1 MAKYGEGTNYAK
13 QSDPSS
19 SNILDPGLLSGKV
32 RVMQDTATISATSN
46 LNSTDYIVVGG
57 KLPTGS
63 QVVKIIVGHP
73 GTTALGTQGN
83 LKIGD
88 QGDDDRY
95 NTAFNV
101 SGSATVV
108 VCPTISTGMNYV
120 VTGTTDNYIRL
131 TGENAGTRISTNT
144 IKVTIF
150 YVVE

>member
-13 QSDPSS
+13 AQDPSS
-19 SNILDPGLLSGKV
+19 SNILDAGTFSGKV
-32 RVMQDTATISATSN
+32 RVMEDTATISASSN

-63 QVVKIIVGHP
+63 QVVKIIIGHP

-83 LKIGD
+83 LKVGD

-95 NTAFNV
+95 NTAVNF
-101 SGSATVV
+101 SAGATVV
-108 VCPTISTGMNYV
+108 VCPSVSTGMNYT
-120 VTGTTDNYIRL
+120 VTGVTDNYIRL
-131 TGENAGTRISTNT
+131 TGENAGTRVSTNT
-144 IKVTIF
+144 VKVTIF